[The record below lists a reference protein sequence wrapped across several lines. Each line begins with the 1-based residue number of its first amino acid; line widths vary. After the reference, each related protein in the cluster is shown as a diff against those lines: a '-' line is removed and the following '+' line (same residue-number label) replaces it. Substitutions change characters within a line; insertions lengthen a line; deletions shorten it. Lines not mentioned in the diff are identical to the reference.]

1 MPQKSKKFPL
11 LDTFIWYLNERW
23 SIHQKRLKGLPPPW
37 TDDYALQ
44 TYRFC
49 QVRRE
54 DDRVTRWIHENWLRP
69 HADDP
74 DLWHAM
80 CVARMFNRIESL
92 EECGWPEPWGRRGTK
107 FLQTALDRKRRGD
120 KVFTA
125 AYTLVGGGYVRYGG
139 AQMTLLEHHRAIL
152 DKAWVKRKVAAPC
165 ASDTLAAAY
174 DKIVMLHGFGGFM
187 AAQVIADVKW
197 GNVLRSASDF
207 DEFVVMG
214 PGSARGLARLCGRE
228 PSTNWRGGEADWY
241 ATLLNARKAT
251 LPKLPKALR
260 NLDAQNIEHGL
271 CELDKWCR
279 VQDGGR
285 PKQTYTAIQPKYFK
299 ETE

>member
-1 MPQKSKKFPL
+1 MSKKFPL
-11 LDTFIWYLNERW
+11 MDKFIWYLNERW

-74 DLWHAM
+74 NLWHAM
-80 CVARMFNRIESL
+80 YIARIYRPSALAVID
-92 EECGWPEPWGRRGTK
+92 WPEPWG
-107 FLQTALDRKRRGD
+107 KRRSGALQRVRAHQRAGN

-125 AYTLVGGGYVRYGG
+125 AYTLHCCDPAPPGDCK
-139 AQMTLLEHHRAIL
+139 MTAYYEIIFNQLWQNKKYLQPT
-152 DKAWVKRKVAAPC
+152 KT
-165 ASDTLAAAY
+165 DTLMDFRNRLVTQY
-174 DKIVMLHGFGGFM
+174 NIGNFM
-187 AAQVIADVKW
+187 AAQIIADTKF
-197 GNVLRSASDF
+197 GSVLCGAPDWATFAVS
-207 DEFVVMG
+207 G
-214 PGSARGLARLCGRE
+214 PGSIRGLNRLCGRE
-228 PSTNWRGGEADWY
+228 LNQRWREADWH
-241 ATLLNARKAT
+241 AEMLEARRAVLPS
-251 LPKLPKALR
+251 LPKILHS
-260 NLDAQNIEHGL
+260 LDAQNVEHGL

-285 PKQTYTAIQPKYFK
+285 PKQTYTVVQGDYR
-299 ETE
+299 